1 MNLSKGLKIL
11 TIAFDNCDNTVI
23 VGNAK
28 PELYM
33 DKLFHNYSL
42 GQDQVDTQNF
52 TRLILSALN
61 FIQGDIPRD
70 LKSLPEKQKHITS
83 LLEKSNIGINQLNL
97 SKTGC
102 SKLEYLKNRRN
113 LNRVMLSQ
121 LLQKHVQLSNGDL
134 IQIQESCPFLSN
146 LKFCSI
152 LTMSKV
158 ITFPRRHIL
167 KYLERICM

>member
-42 GQDQVDTQNF
+42 GRDCVDTQNF
-52 TRLILSALN
+52 TRLILSALK
-61 FIQGDIPRD
+61 FTQGDIPRD
-70 LKSLPEKQKHITS
+70 IKSLAEKQVHLSS
-83 LLEKSNIGINQLNL
+83 LLEKTNIGINQLNL

-102 SKLEYLKNRRN
+102 PKLEYLKNKRN

-121 LLQKHVQLSNGDL
+121 LLQ
-134 IQIQESCPFLSN
+134 
-146 LKFCSI
+146 
-152 LTMSKV
+152 
-158 ITFPRRHIL
+158 
-167 KYLERICM
+167 